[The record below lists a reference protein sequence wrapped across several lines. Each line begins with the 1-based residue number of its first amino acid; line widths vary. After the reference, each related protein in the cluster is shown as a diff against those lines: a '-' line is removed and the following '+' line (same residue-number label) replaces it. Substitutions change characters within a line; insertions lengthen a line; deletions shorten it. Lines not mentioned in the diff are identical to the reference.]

1 MNHRIIKFNTSY
13 GSSNLGDYII
23 NESIDRE
30 LAYLFKDNFVLNY
43 PTHTPIVS
51 FYQSANMNLLIRNIN
66 SAKYK
71 FLCGTNILAKN
82 MLRPWPNWNV
92 NIFNC
97 KPYRNTVLVGC
108 GMAGNFNKANLYTRY
123 LYKKILSKEYIHSAR
138 DEKTKCFLESMGY
151 KAINTG
157 CATLWQLTN
166 DHCKEIPCNKS
177 SAVVFT
183 LTDYSKDR
191 NRDSELIR
199 LLRKNYNKLY
209 YWVQGSEDFDY
220 LRELSADINDI
231 ELIYG
236 LEAYRNLL
244 QCTEIDYVGTRLH
257 AGIFAMQNKR
267 RSIILI
273 VDNRARDM
281 KETYNLVAIERS
293 DINRLDSVINSSFKT
308 DVKINEDKIEKWKA
322 QFIS

>member
-1 MNHRIIKFNTSY
+1 MNYKIVKFNTSY
-13 GSSNLGDYII
+13 GSLNLGDYII
-23 NESIDRE
+23 NESVDKE
-30 LAYLFKDNFVLNY
+30 LSTLFEGNFVLNY
-43 PTHTPIVS
+43 PTHTPVIT
-51 FYQSANMNLLIRNIN
+51 FYQSFNRNMLIKNCN
-66 SAKYK
+66 NAKYK

-82 MLRPWPNWNV
+82 MLHPWPNWNI

-97 KPYRNTVLVGC
+97 KPYHNTVLVGC
-108 GMAGNFNKANLYTRY
+108 GMAGNFNKANLYTRH
-123 LYKKILSKEYIHSAR
+123 LYKKILSKELIHSTR
-138 DEKTKCFLESMGY
+138 DEKTKQFLERMGY

-157 CATLWQLTN
+157 CATLWQLTS
-166 DHCKEIPCNKS
+166 DHCKDIPCKKS
-177 SAVVFT
+177 NAVVFT
-183 LTDYSKDR
+183 LTDYCKDY
-191 NRDSELIR
+191 NRDIKLIEI
-199 LLRKNYNKLY
+199 LRKNYAKLY

-244 QCTEIDYVGTRLH
+244 QRSKIDYVGTRLH

-293 DINRLDSVINSSFKT
+293 DIDKLDSVINSSFKT
-308 DVKINEDKIEKWKA
+308 DVKIDIDKIAKWKA